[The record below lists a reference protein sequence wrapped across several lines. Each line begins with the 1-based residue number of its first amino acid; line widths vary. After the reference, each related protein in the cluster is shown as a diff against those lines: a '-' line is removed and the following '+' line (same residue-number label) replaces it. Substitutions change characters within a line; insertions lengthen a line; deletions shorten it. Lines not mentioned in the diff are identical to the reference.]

1 MSRNESTFRPALQLM
16 SGRATAFAVTFLI
29 PVVLSR
35 IFTKSEFGTY
45 KQIFLIVYSLYGVGQ
60 VGMAECLYY
69 FLPNFPNSAG
79 RYVTNSLVILGM
91 TGLTCFAILCFAG
104 QRIAGWL
111 SNPAL
116 AHYAWI
122 TGAYMVFM
130 LLGVA
135 LEIVMVARKRFRWAT
150 VTYAASDVLR
160 GILMLTFALVTHRLG
175 WVLFGGLLF
184 LVIRVTAFLLYLR
197 SEFPDDLR
205 FDIQLLKQQF
215 MYTVPFS
222 FAVLIDMI
230 QQNYHQYAVSFYF
243 DAATFAI
250 YSVGC
255 LQIPLTDFLASPA
268 SNVMMVR
275 MGEEI
280 REGRRNHL
288 LPIWHDTTRKLALV
302 FIPLAAMLIVNAH
315 RIITFL
321 FTDQYAASVP
331 IFMLWS
337 LTVISSIFQT
347 DAVLR
352 VFAETRFL
360 VVMNL
365 SRLATIIALMSWAIH
380 RFYLLGPV
388 IVTLSGVMVARAVAL
403 ARIKTILKIPVRQL
417 MPWLNLGGI
426 CILAMLA
433 AVPASLVSTYL
444 RLPSIYVLP
453 ISGMIYV
460 GVYASL
466 LLIFGLLTEG
476 EKGAITGVVAQCR
489 RWLYVS
495 AS

>member
-1 MSRNESTFRPALQLM
+1 M

-35 IFTKSEFGTY
+35 LFTKAEFGTY

-69 FLPNFPNSAG
+69 FLPTYPKSAG
-79 RYVTNSLVILGM
+79 HFVTNSLVILGL
-91 TGLTCFAILCFAG
+91 TGLACFITLFFVGERIG
-104 QRIAGWL
+104 QWL

-116 AHYAWI
+116 TRYAWI
-122 TGAYMVFM
+122 AGSYMVFM
-130 LLGVA
+130 LMGAA
-135 LEIVMVARKRFRWAT
+135 LEIVMIARKRFRWAT
-150 VTYAASDVLR
+150 VTYATSDVVR
-160 GILMLTFALVTHRLG
+160 GVLLVTFALFTHKLG
-175 WVLFGGLLF
+175 WVLIAGVLF
-184 LVIRVTAFLLYLR
+184 FAIRAVAFVLYIR
-197 SEFPDDLR
+197 SEFPGQLL
-205 FDIQLLKQQF
+205 FDTRLLKQQF
-215 MYTVPFS
+215 IYTVPFS

-275 MGEEI
+275 MGEEL
-280 REGRRNHL
+280 RENRWNHL
-288 LPIWHDTTRKLALV
+288 LPIWHDTSRKLALV
-302 FIPLAAMLIVNAH
+302 FIPTAAMLIVNAH

-337 LTVISSIFQT
+337 LTVVSSIFQT
-347 DAVLR
+347 DGVLR
-352 VFAETRFL
+352 VFAKTRFL

-365 SRLATIIALMSWAIH
+365 ARLATIVTLMNWSIR
-380 RFYLLGPV
+380 RFHLLGPV
-388 IVTLSGVMVARAVAL
+388 LVTLAGIMVARVVAL
-403 ARIKTILKIPVRQL
+403 GKIKTILKVPVREL
-417 MPWLNLGGI
+417 MPWTQIGGI
-426 CILAMLA
+426 SILAMLA
-433 AVPASLVSTYL
+433 AIPSSLISTYV
-444 RLPSIYVLP
+444 RLPSLYILP

-460 GVYASL
+460 GTYTTL
-466 LLIFGLLTEG
+466 LLTFGLLTEG
-476 EKGAITGVVAQCR
+476 EKGAISEVIAQCR
-489 RWLYVS
+489 RRLFAAVS
-495 AS
+495 